1 MVIKIVTMKSLTLL
15 AFMMIMDWHI
25 AIAQAPEYIFVFL
38 NNKPDKAKLADEE
51 VKKIMDGHMAN
62 IGRLAKEGKLIS
74 AGPFDGGGGIFIFK
88 SGSIDQVREWLKTD
102 PGVQANRW
110 NLEVLPYY
118 PQYGSV
124 CAAKEPYQMVT
135 YQFIRYAPNITKD
148 NINQQTDLIK
158 KHHDYLKE
166 QRSSTTVITEGVF
179 GTTDGGILI
188 VNGEMTNE
196 VIENDP
202 AVRQGFLAAEIKK
215 LWIAKGAF
223 CEK

>member
-1 MVIKIVTMKSLTLL
+1 MKSSFILGFILL
-15 AFMMIMDWHI
+15 MGWHTI
-25 AIAQAPEYIFVFL
+25 TAQSPEHIFVFL
-38 NNKPDKAKLADEE
+38 NNKADKAKLPEEE

-62 IGRLAKEGKLIS
+62 INRLAKEGKLIS

-88 SGSIDQVREWLKTD
+88 SGSIDEVREWLKTD

-118 PQYGSV
+118 PKHGSV

-135 YQFIRYAPNITKD
+135 YQFIRYVPSVTKD
-148 NINQQTDLIK
+148 NIAQQPDLFK
-158 KHHDYLKE
+158 KHQDYLKMLG
-166 QRSSTTVITEGVF
+166 SSTTVITEAIF
-179 GTTDGGILI
+179 GEAEGGILV
-188 VNGEMTNE
+188 VNGEITNE

-202 AVRQGFLAAEIKK
+202 AVQQGLLVAEVKK